1 MLFEQSN
8 QVGGSRN
15 CSLSVLVCYYSLL
28 ASFAETVFAILTM
41 KPIYLFILTLFG
53 GLVCMYT
60 TPVLFGVGMHSQQIY
75 VFTLAM
81 LV

>member
-1 MLFEQSN
+1 
-8 QVGGSRN
+8 
-15 CSLSVLVCYYSLL
+15 
-28 ASFAETVFAILTM
+28 M

-75 VFTLAM
+75 IFTLAM
-81 LV
+81 LVYVCGSADVSLSPLLT